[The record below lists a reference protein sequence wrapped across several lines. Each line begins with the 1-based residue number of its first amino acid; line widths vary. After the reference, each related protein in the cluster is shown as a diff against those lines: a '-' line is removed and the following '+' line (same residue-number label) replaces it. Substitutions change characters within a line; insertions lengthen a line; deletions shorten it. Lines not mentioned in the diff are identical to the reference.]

1 MTDYLVDTNCLL
13 SYFTDR
19 SPEQHAAV
27 SDYVLRAGQLELS
40 LTVTPHV
47 LSELVYVLERVYQEP
62 ATRVA
67 DLVAKTLRTPG
78 IEYLDLHPIQQ
89 ILDLWPNGMPRY
101 SDAVI
106 AATAQ
111 TTGLAVLTFDR
122 GFATGLQRLAIAH
135 EVP

>member
-19 SPEQHAAV
+19 SPEQHAVVVNYV
-27 SDYVLRAGQLELS
+27 SRASQLQLS
-40 LTVTPHV
+40 LMVTPHV

-89 ILDLWPNGMPRY
+89 ILDLWPTGMPQY
-101 SDAVI
+101 GDAVI
-106 AATAQ
+106 AATARA
-111 TTGLAVLTFDR
+111 TGLAVLTFDR
-122 GFATGLQRLAIAH
+122 GFARGLQRLAIAH
-135 EVP
+135 EAL